1 MDMKTFNIFHP
12 TNGEENN
19 TCSLI
24 DFKYEFI
31 TSIEATTLVKSFYM
45 SQGKLNPEYMK
56 LGKRDT
62 TIGDLIT
69 VDEKLY
75 MVKGNGD
82 FKRVPSTK
90 TLFKEVMELDEVIIE
105 VLSRRT
111 LSQDDINTLI
121 DNCF

>member
-1 MDMKTFNIFHP
+1 
-12 TNGEENN
+12 
-19 TCSLI
+19 
-24 DFKYEFI
+24 
-31 TSIEATTLVKSFYM
+31 M

>member
-1 MDMKTFNIFHP
+1 MKTFNIFHP